1 MKLSSRE
8 KNMLILFGV
17 LILCVAV
24 YFFIVEPIHLEYDQ
38 TKAEYDT
45 IDSQYR
51 IVKTQ
56 VKDADEMDAL
66 VGDYRDR
73 LHYLE
78 SKLPAQIYIEK
89 IINDTFT
96 HFESYDIL
104 MNAVTFNLQESKED
118 DEVVI
123 EDAEGNL
130 IVENLRPVLSVEEIL
145 NSYEAEEDLSG
156 VTVYNGETVTYD
168 YTNIGY
174 MNVSM
179 NFSANYDVF
188 KEALRALSL
197 LDMTVIPT
205 ALSLTKADYDD
216 DAQSSDDNSV
226 FVALTV
232 SIPFY
237 YDNEP
242 LEDIFF
248 DYEFE
253 PPKDFKEHGP
263 FEYINIKNKTTES
276 TSSGSVST
284 TKVIDYDFSIT
295 IRNVASDLPA
305 QSMVYGNIPGSKIDL
320 DSNKNEKYIM
330 DINESA
336 SSLSFKYKNDNTSYP
351 TGSAYETLSAKG
363 EDIVIKVNSSA
374 RVDANDDS
382 SLTLILNN
390 RSSKKVMIYVSNDD
404 PNNPRFNI
412 IVNSGAFEVIR
423 N

>member
-104 MNAVTFNLQESKED
+104 MNAVTFSLQESKED

-188 KEALRALSL
+188 KDALRALSL
-197 LDMTVIPT
+197 LDTTVIPT
-205 ALSLTKADYDD
+205 ALSLTKSDYDD
-216 DAQSSDDNSV
+216 DSQSPDDNSV

-276 TSSGSVST
+276 TPSGSVST

-374 RVDANDDS
+374 RIDANDDS